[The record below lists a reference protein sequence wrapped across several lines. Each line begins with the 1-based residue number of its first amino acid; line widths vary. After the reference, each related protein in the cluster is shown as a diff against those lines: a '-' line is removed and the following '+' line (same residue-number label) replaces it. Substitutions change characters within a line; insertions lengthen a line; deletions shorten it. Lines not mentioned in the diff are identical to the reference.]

1 MGFFKHLT
9 YFLAA
14 GAVSLG
20 IGFFAL
26 ASALWFLICKRR
38 EIFQNSKY
46 KGTHEKVKQRSQKGK
61 LKSQSQCVFISRNFH
76 TGKFQLQEEQRKKE
90 AERIKAT
97 ENCPKDDSHQTTKN
111 VCRHTETSSATNGSS
126 VAISV
131 STVPSNSYCSQSLE
145 AADDWFSDDSLA
157 KRNSPKSSLTEP
169 LVEKVFS
176 YLSTI
181 SLEEYTEN
189 EGNTIL
195 YDDQNG
201 GHIKEIFSGRNTE
214 HLAASTVHDRF

>member
-1 MGFFKHLT
+1 MASSNGFFYHLT

-46 KGTHEKVKQRSQKGK
+46 KETHEKVKQRSQKGK

-90 AERIKAT
+90 AERVKAI
-97 ENCPKDDSHQTTKN
+97 ENHPKDELHQTTKN
-111 VCRHTETSSATNGSS
+111 VCNHPETSSATICSS
-126 VAISV
+126 VAV
-131 STVPSNSYCSQSLE
+131 SLSTFPSNSNSYCSQSLE

-157 KRNSPKSSLTEP
+157 KRNSPKSLLTEP

-181 SLEEYTEN
+181 SLEEYT
-189 EGNTIL
+189 GNVGDTIL
-195 YDDQNG
+195 YDDRND
-201 GHIKEIFSGRNTE
+201 GHIKEIFAGRNTE
-214 HLAASTVHDRF
+214 VNI

>member
-1 MGFFKHLT
+1 MASSNGFFNHLT

-46 KGTHEKVKQRSQKGK
+46 KETPEKVKQRSQKGK
-61 LKSQSQCVFISRNFH
+61 HKSQSQCVFISRNFH
-76 TGKFQLQEEQRKKE
+76 TGKFQLQEQRKKE
-90 AERIKAT
+90 GEHIKAP
-97 ENCPKDDSHQTTKN
+97 ENCPKDEFHQIPKD
-111 VCRHTETSSATNGSS
+111 VCKHPETSSATNGSS
-126 VAISV
+126 VAVSL

-157 KRNSPKSSLTEP
+157 KRNSPKSLLTEP

-181 SLEEYTEN
+181 SLEEYAEN
-189 EGNTIL
+189 GEDTIL
-195 YDDQNG
+195 YDDQND
-201 GHIKEIFSGRNTE
+201 GHIKEIFAGRNTE
-214 HLAASTVHDRF
+214 ANI